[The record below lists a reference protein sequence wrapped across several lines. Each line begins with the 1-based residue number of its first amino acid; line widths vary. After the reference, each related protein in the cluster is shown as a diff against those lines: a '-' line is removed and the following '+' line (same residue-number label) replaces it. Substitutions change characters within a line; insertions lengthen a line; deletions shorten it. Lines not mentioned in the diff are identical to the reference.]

1 MVIHRGNSQP
11 WHLFVSGKMRKE
23 ILSVKERVRWTAGV
37 WEGKEVRIID
47 LRTGQMK
54 SQKTREND
62 GTP

>member
-47 LRTGQMK
+47 FEDRANEVTK
-54 SQKTREND
+54 NKRK
-62 GTP
+62 